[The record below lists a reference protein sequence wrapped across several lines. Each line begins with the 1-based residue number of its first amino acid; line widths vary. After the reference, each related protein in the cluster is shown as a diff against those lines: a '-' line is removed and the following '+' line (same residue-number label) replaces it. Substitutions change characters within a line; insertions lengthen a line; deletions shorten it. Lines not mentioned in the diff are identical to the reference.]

1 MIYAVTP
8 YTVDK
13 YDPQLP
19 AGVQDYGNDNLDRF
33 AGMLRKGGDK
43 PDAVIIFYY
52 VDNAVSLDNYKYVLP
67 DIPLFVHLL

>member
-1 MIYAVTP
+1 M
-8 YTVDK
+8 
-13 YDPQLP
+13 
-19 AGVQDYGNDNLDRF
+19 QDYGNDNLDRF